1 MANTER
7 IPDGI
12 HNAID
17 YEYRAPEV
25 LGAQRFAYIAGGSGL
40 DVTVAANRSA
50 FGRWASVPRLLR
62 DVRGGHSRLQLA
74 DMALPH
80 PFVLAPVA
88 HGLLAEGVGRELGFQ
103 CHLRVDVERRRLR
116 LAFQPQDVL

>member
-7 IPDGI
+7 IPAGI

-80 PFVLAPVA
+80 PLCWHRWRTACW
-88 HGLLAEGVGRELGFQ
+88 HT
-103 CHLRVDVERRRLR
+103 RRRNSPPR
-116 LAFQPQDVL
+116 APPRPPAPASSPAR